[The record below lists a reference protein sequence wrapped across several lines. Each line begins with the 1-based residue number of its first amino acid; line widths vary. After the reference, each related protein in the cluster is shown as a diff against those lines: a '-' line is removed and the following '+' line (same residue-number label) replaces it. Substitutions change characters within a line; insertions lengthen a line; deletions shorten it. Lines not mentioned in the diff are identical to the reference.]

1 MEARMS
7 LAKILSFI
15 RLNNVNHLIMTN
27 IPSCLYLNAYN
38 LVRLVNLCISVSI
51 HCTTAL
57 QSAITYNIMMMFST
71 EKKKIMFWM
80 SYHVFL

>member
-1 MEARMS
+1 MS
-7 LAKILSFI
+7 FAKILSFI

-27 IPSCLYLNAYN
+27 IPSCLYLNTYN

-57 QSAITYNIMMMFST
+57 QSAVMYNIIVMFST
-71 EKKKIMFWM
+71 EKKIKLCFG
-80 SYHVFL
+80 

>member
-1 MEARMS
+1 MS

-27 IPSCLYLNAYN
+27 IPSCLYLNTYN
-38 LVRLVNLCISVSI
+38 LVRLDNLCISVSI

-57 QSAITYNIMMMFST
+57 QSAVMYNIIMMFST
-71 EKKKIMFWM
+71 EKIIKKNLFWM
-80 SYHVFL
+80 SYHVLL